1 MSGNGF
7 SRRDVLRTSTAATAA
22 ILLPSGVFA
31 QGKDQIK
38 IGLIG
43 CGGRGTGAA
52 IDAADADPGVVL
64 WSMGDVFT
72 DKMQSSTGTLKERLK
87 DRFQV
92 TADRTHLGFD
102 AFEKVIKSGVDVVVL
117 CTPPAFR
124 PAHLRAAIDAGKHV
138 FMEKPVAVDGP
149 GIRSV
154 IESANAAKA
163 KGLAIVAGTQ
173 RRHDVAY
180 REAMARIHDGAM
192 GEVVACYAYWN
203 QGGLW
208 MHPRKEGWS
217 DMEWQMRNWL
227 YFAWL
232 SGDHIVEQHIHNMDV
247 CNWAMKGHPVKATSL
262 GGRQVRTDAAYGHI
276 FDHFA
281 TEYEYANG
289 VKMVSMCRQIDGT
302 ASRVS
307 EHLVGTRG
315 SSNGN
320 TVIRGENAWRWEGER
335 PNPYMLEHRNLIK
348 SIRDGNVINE
358 GMQVAES
365 TMTAIMGRMSAYTGQ
380 EVTWEQ
386 AMASTESLVPAKPDM
401 GMSLPVAP
409 IAVPGQTKLQ

>member
-124 PAHLRAAIDAGKHV
+124 PAHLKAAIDAGKHV

-180 REAMARIHDGAM
+180 REAMDRIHDGAM